1 MTFILNGAPSAHDT
15 SDENSTRFH
24 NPSDD
29 QLSLKN
35 VGKMSVC
42 FSFLVLFG
50 PEMKTEEENQPVM
63 LGSPGEEGKICLL
76 RRWPLHAQRARQFA
90 LAALLCFLC
99 FSNIPTFSTYFNGL
113 TVKSTVNMRE
123 AEIACRVFLIALL
136 AALYVYF
143 YSRWRVNNSIT

>member
-24 NPSDD
+24 NSSDD

-50 PEMKTEEENQPVM
+50 PEWSELIP
-63 LGSPGEEGKICLL
+63 GSIVRADSSFVGRKRGRITLPSFIWPALNWSL
-76 RRWPLHAQRARQFA
+76 R
-90 LAALLCFLC
+90 
-99 FSNIPTFSTYFNGL
+99 
-113 TVKSTVNMRE
+113 K
-123 AEIACRVFLIALL
+123 
-136 AALYVYF
+136 
-143 YSRWRVNNSIT
+143 